1 MLTQVASIDCSGK
14 AILLKWLQKALDP
27 SCSIGLIRQLQS
39 DCEGLPRL
47 DGWLSACISDAK
59 HLKGEWGLQAQSYLE
74 RCHSAGTMPSGRAL
88 PAILS
93 RRYRVDKVRG
103 PLVTLQSLFDLEPE
117 NYSYQS
123 LVTFKQRVEYVR
135 NGLPEKQWPDS
146 ETMFSWVYSR
156 LKGCRMLSRTI
167 DRVKD
172 SKSGSKRRTFEY
184 IWSGLEEVLAE
195 VREDRNEQALR
206 ESLHEDSKQKQKAD
220 AKGTPA
226 KPTPAAPATKAGP
239 KGNGKA
245 KGQGNGKP
253 PKAPS
258 KAAPVVPDA
267 SSGGGEGANKGK
279 GKGKGK
285 GGGKDNKAKPPKP
298 PATKDSSGVQSG
310 QRPACFFYPKG
321 TCTRGKDCPF
331 EHVDT
336 PKKAAPSKAAPKVPA
351 GVAMLAAAST
361 GASACHVPSSF
372 VRGFWAT
379 CRLITAPFRVF
390 ARFAAAFSFALP
402 ATVHHSHDR
411 IAANVSRPNCSGGS
425 YFLDWVA
432 DSGAGRSLLSHSAL
446 AEQGILTD
454 MFKDHI
460 QSTKSLQ
467 FETGNGVTSSGT
479 FLTTTSD
486 AFGSVE
492 SYVLQSCPVVR
503 SLGQLVEL
511 QRKPFVWLPGSM
523 PFFGTDTD
531 CIQITWDSDRVI
543 YAHKVDDF
551 VPVFREQIKF
561 GGDGLHRALAAG
573 ESAPAAPAEA
583 PAPPIPA
590 GDPPLPP
597 PPDAPHEEPPPPVPG
612 EGSGAD
618 DEGDE
623 DAPTKA

>member
-1 MLTQVASIDCSGK
+1 ML
-14 AILLKWLQKALDP
+14 LLSKRDMYT
-27 SCSIGLIRQLQS
+27 R
-39 DCEGLPRL
+39 
-47 DGWLSACISDAK
+47 
-59 HLKGEWGLQAQSYLE
+59 
-74 RCHSAGTMPSGRAL
+74 
-88 PAILS
+88 
-93 RRYRVDKVRG
+93 
-103 PLVTLQSLFDLEPE
+103 
-117 NYSYQS
+117 
-123 LVTFKQRVEYVR
+123 
-135 NGLPEKQWPDS
+135 
-146 ETMFSWVYSR
+146 
-156 LKGCRMLSRTI
+156 
-167 DRVKD
+167 KD
-172 SKSGSKRRTFEY
+172 S
-184 IWSGLEEVLAE
+184 
-195 VREDRNEQALR
+195 
-206 ESLHEDSKQKQKAD
+206 
-220 AKGTPA
+220 
-226 KPTPAAPATKAGP
+226 
-239 KGNGKA
+239 
-245 KGQGNGKP
+245 
-253 PKAPS
+253 
-258 KAAPVVPDA
+258 
-267 SSGGGEGANKGK
+267 
-279 GKGKGK
+279 
-285 GGGKDNKAKPPKP
+285 
-298 PATKDSSGVQSG
+298 
-310 QRPACFFYPKG
+310 
-321 TCTRGKDCPF
+321 PF

-351 GVAMLAAAST
+351 GVALLAAAST

-446 AEQGILTD
+446 AEQGTLTD

-460 QSTKSLQ
+460 QSTKSLH

-531 CIQITWDSDRVI
+531 CVQFTWDSDRVI

-583 PAPPIPA
+583 PAPPVPA

-597 PPDAPHEEPPPPVPG
+597 PPDAPHEEPEEPPPPVPG

-623 DAPTKA
+623 DAPTKAQRLIAEAQSLQHRLTHMPKNPYCDVCNRSRMLKKRTARVRHTKGEDELDPVEEFGQRIAADFIVVHKDSRSTETVVLVEG